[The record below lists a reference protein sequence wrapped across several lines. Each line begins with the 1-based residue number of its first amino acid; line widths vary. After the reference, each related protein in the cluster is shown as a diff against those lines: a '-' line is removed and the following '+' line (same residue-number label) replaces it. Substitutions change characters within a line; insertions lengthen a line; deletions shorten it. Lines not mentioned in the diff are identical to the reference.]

1 MIVSRTIHLN
11 RRLISKSFEFSLGA
25 LELYIKLLKRNELE
39 LSQKLL
45 FCSTAIRR
53 SAEGALA
60 SVKKQDFVSSVS
72 LGLKDAVEA
81 RYWLKMLQMKSMVD
95 EESEGCVE
103 QLNEIINILNYLMQ
117 ENNKYKIQL
126 NLQNLN

>member
-1 MIVSRTIHLN
+1 MIVSRTLQLN
-11 RRLISKSFEFSLGA
+11 RRLISKSFEFSLA
-25 LELYIKLLKRNELE
+25 TLELYIKLLRCNELE

-45 FCSTAIRR
+45 LCSTAIRGN
-53 SAEGALA
+53 AEGALA
-60 SVKKQDFVSSVS
+60 SIKKQDFMGSIS
-72 LGLKDAVEA
+72 LALKDAIEA
-81 RYWLKMLQMKSMVD
+81 RYWLKMLQMRYMIDKDS
-95 EESEGCVE
+95 EECVE